1 MGEAITCSAPVYVLV
16 FTCGRQGSRSLRR
29 CPTRPASIRGHWAAL
44 SSHPH
49 QVRDSSAPC
58 PLGGPRGP
66 VALLHGLL
74 ALSHW
79 ARPPRNARV
88 FVCLQ
93 YACVSVCARV
103 WARQCEFPCRF
114 PVQTPGL
121 RPPDRGPP
129 SSTPIPSFPRS
140 GKFAP
145 GRCAAGES
153 SCTSAAPPLT
163 HPAPPA
169 PPFQLPP
176 GFCSRAGTSL
186 PRTRRLPSLLPVA
199 DSERPP
205 GRARWSGA
213 GRLRPRPRPRQG
225 SGLRSTPSTADPV
238 PSPAVARRWPETA
251 PLASDF
257 TAYWIWLLTYEGASG
272 ATAKLSYL
280 AALTKLAIGLYCH
293 PPLLCREPTLVHSQ
307 PAPQTQGKPLGI
319 RQRRLGFH
327 QNRPRPSS
335 HTPRGWGCPS
345 RTSVSP
351 SPGVGVC
358 PGEQA
363 CQFWPL
369 RSMARFLS
377 GS

>member
-1 MGEAITCSAPVYVLV
+1 M
-16 FTCGRQGSRSLRR
+16 
-29 CPTRPASIRGHWAAL
+29 
-44 SSHPH
+44 
-49 QVRDSSAPC
+49 
-58 PLGGPRGP
+58 
-66 VALLHGLL
+66 ALLHGLL
-74 ALSHW
+74 ALTHW

-103 WARQCEFPCRF
+103 WARQCKFPCRF
-114 PVQTPGL
+114 LVQTPGL

-129 SSTPIPSFPRS
+129 SSTPIPSFPIS

-145 GRCAAGES
+145 GRGCAAGES

-163 HPAPPA
+163 HAAPPA

-176 GFCSRAGTSL
+176 GFCSRAGNSL
-186 PRTRRLPSLLPVA
+186 PRTRWLPSLLPVA
-199 DSERPP
+199 DSQRPP

-280 AALTKLAIGLYCH
+280 AALTKLAIGLYCLLCFVGSPPWSTLSPPPRH
-293 PPLLCREPTLVHSQ
+293 RGNPWESNKEGSDFTKTDPALPHTHLGAGAARAEPASPPPLE
-307 PAPQTQGKPLGI
+307 
-319 RQRRLGFH
+319 
-327 QNRPRPSS
+327 
-335 HTPRGWGCPS
+335 
-345 RTSVSP
+345 
-351 SPGVGVC
+351 
-358 PGEQA
+358 
-363 CQFWPL
+363 
-369 RSMARFLS
+369 
-377 GS
+377 